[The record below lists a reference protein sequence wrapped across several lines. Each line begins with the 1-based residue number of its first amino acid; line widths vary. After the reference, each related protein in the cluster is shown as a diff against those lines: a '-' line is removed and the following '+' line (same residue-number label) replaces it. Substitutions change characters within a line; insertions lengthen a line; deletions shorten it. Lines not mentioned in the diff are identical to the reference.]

1 MKATASSGLAPVYR
15 ILKGQE
21 FATIED
27 GNILNLHTLPEH
39 AEIVVEAFQPGDR
52 EWEPTT
58 TTTCTFRFSKGFV
71 VQKDARVELEGGQ
84 VLEELIVYG
93 DAGQMGQVVVKNGIV
108 QVKS

>member
-52 EWEPTT
+52 EWETYHNYYLYIPLFQGLCGAEG
-58 TTTCTFRFSKGFV
+58 CTG
-71 VQKDARVELEGGQ
+71 RVGRRS
-84 VLEELIVYG
+84 
-93 DAGQMGQVVVKNGIV
+93 GIGRTDCLW
-108 QVKS
+108 

>member
-1 MKATASSGLAPVYR
+1 MKG
-15 ILKGQE
+15 KKKK
-21 FATIED
+21 
-27 GNILNLHTLPEH
+27 GNILNLHTIPEH

-52 EWEPTT
+52 EWQPTT

-93 DAGQMGQVVVKNGIV
+93 DARQMGHVRESYAGSKCFRFL
-108 QVKS
+108 S